1 MFCNNPKTEQQE
13 RHGKKCNTQMIEMA
27 RERERVRTVREIV
40 KWSRV
45 ERRQTD
51 TELLRGPIEKYQNA
65 HNNY

>member
-1 MFCNNPKTEQQE
+1 MV
-13 RHGKKCNTQMIEMA
+13 EMA